1 MILALLLVA
10 MLVGCGSTGTT
21 KSAGATT
28 ATGSSDKSSSS
39 ESADKPSSSESNDKP
54 SSSESND
61 KPSGDGKVW
70 PNGTPTVTVG
80 FGAGGGTDTAV
91 RPVIAE
97 MEKYLGETINVLNQD
112 GAASA
117 VAATNV
123 LNKPHDG
130 YSMFATGSGAFAG
143 FGVNDTSDSD
153 WTDWASFHA
162 FTGPAAIVVN
172 PNGNIKSLDDLKNYL
187 SQGTQ
192 NFAIGSFG
200 NGPHVQIEAI
210 LQLLGID
217 SVNYM
222 TLGSCRDAGVSVVS
236 GDAEVAIGS
245 FSALIDFVNAEQLN
259 ALCVTTA
266 DGWTLSSGGKVG
278 ETIPSITTLI
288 EGADAI
294 PQLCETW
301 PIMIPR
307 DAPQNIIDKVE
318 EAFKYALT
326 TDAIKEFAK
335 EKGYIVVGYTG
346 EEADR
351 FQAMQTCAYSWVQ
364 YDSGLVSIS
373 PESLNL
379 PRLED
384 FDWEVEKAKLNK

>member
-1 MILALLLVA
+1 MKRVASIVLAFLMVF
-10 MLVGCGSTGTT
+10 MLVGCGSAGNTTGGDTAGNQT
-21 KSAGATT
+21 SEPAGGQKS
-28 ATGSSDKSSSS
+28 
-39 ESADKPSSSESNDKP
+39 E
-54 SSSESND
+54 
-61 KPSGDGKVW
+61 KVW
-70 PNGTPTVTVG
+70 PNAIPTVVVG

-117 VAATNV
+117 VACNNV

-130 YSMFATGSGAFAG
+130 YTMFATGSGAFAG
-143 FGVNDTSDSD
+143 FGVNGTSDSD
-153 WTDWASFHA
+153 WTDWISFHA

-172 PNGNIKSLDDLKNYL
+172 PNGNIKSLDDLKAFL

-210 LQLLGID
+210 RKIMGIE
-217 SVNYM
+217 SINYM
-222 TLGSCRDAGVSVVS
+222 TLGSCRDAGVAVIA
-236 GDAEVAIGS
+236 GDAQVAIGS
-245 FSALIDFVNAEQLN
+245 FSALIDFVNAGQLE

-266 DGWTLSSGGKVG
+266 EGWTLSNGK
-278 ETIPSITTLI
+278 TIPSITTLL
-288 EGADAI
+288 EGADNI

-307 DAPQNIIDKVE
+307 DAPQEIITKVE
-318 EAFKYALT
+318 EAFRHALT
-326 TDAIKEFAK
+326 TDVIKKFAE
-335 EKGYIVVGYTG
+335 EKGYIIVGYIG
-346 EEADR
+346 EDADK
-351 FQAMQTCAYSWVQ
+351 FLAMQTAAYSWVQ
-364 YDSGLVSIS
+364 YDAGLVSIA
-373 PESLNL
+373 PDSLNI

-384 FDWEVEKAKLNK
+384 FNWEVEKAKLNK

>member
-1 MILALLLVA
+1 MKRVTCIVLALLLVV
-10 MLVGCGSTGTT
+10 MLAGCGATGTT
-21 KSAGATT
+21 
-28 ATGSSDKSSSS
+28 GSGGKK
-39 ESADKPSSSESNDKP
+39 E
-54 SSSESND
+54 
-61 KPSGDGKVW
+61 KVW

-117 VAATNV
+117 VACNNV

-153 WTDWASFHA
+153 WTDWISFHA

-172 PNGNIKSLDDLKNYL
+172 PDGNIKSMDDLKNYL
-187 SQGTQ
+187 SQGKQ

-210 LQLLGID
+210 LQLMGIEE
-217 SVNYM
+217 VNYM
-222 TLGSCRDAGVSVVS
+222 TLGSCRDAGVAVVS
-236 GDAEVAIGS
+236 RDAEVAIGS
-245 FSALIDFVNAEQLN
+245 FSALIDFVNAGQLD
-259 ALCVTTA
+259 ALCVTPA
-266 DGWTLSSGGKVG
+266 DGWTLKNGN
-278 ETIPSITTLI
+278 TIPSITTLV
-288 EGADAI
+288 EGTEDI
-294 PQLCETW
+294 PKLCETW

-307 DAPQNIIDKVE
+307 DSPKNIVDKVE

-326 TDAIKEFAK
+326 TDTIKKFAE
-335 EKGYIVVGYTG
+335 EKGYVIVGYTG

-351 FQAMQTCAYSWVQ
+351 FQAMQTAAYSWVQ

-373 PESLNL
+373 PESLGL

-384 FDWEVEKAKLNK
+384 FNWETEKAKLKN

>member
-1 MILALLLVA
+1 MKKIISIFLVL
-10 MLVGCGSTGTT
+10 MLVVMLAGCS
-21 KSAGATT
+21 SNET
-28 ATGSSDKSSSS
+28 ADTPDSGEETSSN
-39 ESADKPSSSESNDKP
+39 E
-54 SSSESND
+54 
-61 KPSGDGKVW
+61 KVW
-70 PNGTPTVTVG
+70 PDATPTVTIG

-91 RPVIAE
+91 RPVVAE

-112 GAASA
+112 GGASA

-123 LNKPHDG
+123 LNKEHDG

-143 FGVNDTSDSD
+143 FGVNDTSDTTWVD
-153 WTDWASFHA
+153 WESFHA
-162 FTGPAAIVVN
+162 FIGPAAIVVN
-172 PNGNIKSLDDLKNYL
+172 PDGDIKSMDDLKDYL

-200 NGPHVQIEAI
+200 NGPHVQTEAI

-245 FSALIDFVNAEQLN
+245 FSALIDFVNAGELD
-259 ALCVTTA
+259 ALCVTTE
-266 DGWTLSSGGKVG
+266 DGWELNNG
-278 ETIPSITTLI
+278 ETLPSITTLVD
-288 EGADAI
+288 GAEDI

-307 DAPQNIIDKVE
+307 DAPQEIIAKVE
-318 EAFKYALT
+318 EAFNHALT
-326 TDAIKEFAK
+326 TDAAKKFA
-335 EKGYIVVGYTG
+335 EETGYVIVGYTG
-346 EEADR
+346 EEADK
-351 FQAMQTCAYSWVQ
+351 FYATQTAAYSWVQ
-364 YDSGLVSIS
+364 YDAGLVDIS
-373 PESLNL
+373 PEDLDL

-384 FDWEVEKAKLNK
+384 FDWEVEKAKLN

>member
-1 MILALLLVA
+1 MEGFIAGNFKNKPFKNKNKGVSIKVKKAISILLVL
-10 MLVGCGSTGTT
+10 MLVVMLAGCGTAETGEETPEPNEE
-21 KSAGATT
+21 A
-28 ATGSSDKSSSS
+28 
-39 ESADKPSSSESNDKP
+39 
-54 SSSESND
+54 
-61 KPSGDGKVW
+61 SGDEKVW
-70 PNGTPTVTVG
+70 PKTTPTVTIG

-91 RPVIAE
+91 RPVVAE

-112 GAASA
+112 GGASA

-143 FGVNDTSDSD
+143 FGVNGTSDST
-153 WTDWASFHA
+153 WVDWASFHA

-172 PNGNIKSLDDLKNYL
+172 PNGNIKSMDDLKDYY
-187 SQGTQ
+187 SKGTQ

-210 LQLLGID
+210 LQLMGID

-222 TLGSCRDAGVSVVS
+222 TLGSCRDAGIAVVS

-245 FSALIDFVNAEQLN
+245 FSALIDFVNAGELN

-266 DGWTLSSGGKVG
+266 DGWTLSNG
-278 ETIPSITTLI
+278 ETIPSITTLVD
-288 EGADAI
+288 GAQDI

-318 EAFKYALT
+318 EAFKHALT
-326 TDAIKEFAK
+326 TDAVKKFA
-335 EKGYIVVGYTG
+335 EETGYIIVGYTG
-346 EEADR
+346 EEADK
-351 FQAMQTCAYSWVQ
+351 FYALQTAAYSWVQ
-364 YDSGLVSIS
+364 YDAGLVEIS
-373 PESLNL
+373 PEELGLS
-379 PRLED
+379 RLED
-384 FDWEVEKAKLNK
+384 FDWEVEKQKLNK

>member
-1 MILALLLVA
+1 MVVALVA
-10 MLVGCGSTGTT
+10 CGGTGT
-21 KSAGATT
+21 SSNG
-28 ATGSSDKSSSS
+28 TGTSPGGTGTSPGGTGTSSGGN
-39 ESADKPSSSESNDKP
+39 E
-54 SSSESND
+54 
-61 KPSGDGKVW
+61 KVW
-70 PNGTPTVTVG
+70 PKAVPTVVVG

-97 MEKYLGETINVLNQD
+97 MEKYLGETINVVNQD

-117 VAATNV
+117 VACNNV

-130 YSMFATGSGAFAG
+130 YTMFATGSGAFAG
-143 FGVNDTSDSD
+143 FGVNGTSDSD
-153 WTDWASFHA
+153 WTDWVSFHA

-172 PNGNIKSLDDLKNYL
+172 PKGSIKSMDDLKNYL
-187 SQGTQ
+187 SQGKQ

-210 LQLLGID
+210 LKIMGID

-222 TLGSCRDAGVSVVS
+222 TLGSCRDAGIAVVS

-245 FSALIDFVNAEQLN
+245 FSALIDFVNAGQLE

-266 DGWTLSSGGKVG
+266 DGWTLQDGRKI
-278 ETIPSITTLI
+278 ESITKLVPGT
-288 EGADAI
+288 DDI
-294 PQLCETW
+294 PKLCETW

-307 DAPQNIIDKVE
+307 DAPDNIIKKVE

-326 TDAIKEFAK
+326 TDAIKKFAE
-335 EKGYIVVGYTG
+335 EKGYVIVGYTG
-346 EEADR
+346 EEADK
-351 FQAMQTCAYSWVQ
+351 FQAMQTAAYSWVQ

-373 PESLNL
+373 PESLGI

-384 FDWEVEKAKLNK
+384 FDWEKEKAKLNK